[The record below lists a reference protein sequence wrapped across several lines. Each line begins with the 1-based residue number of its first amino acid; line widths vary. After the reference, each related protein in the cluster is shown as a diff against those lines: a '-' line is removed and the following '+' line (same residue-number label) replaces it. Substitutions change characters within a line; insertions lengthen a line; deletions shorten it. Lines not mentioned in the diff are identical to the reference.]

1 MTSDAGP
8 RQEHQDLFVADFHP
22 PLGEYLAGRYTAG
35 YAAAAG
41 RARFRAWLTERTN
54 KSRRPNEW
62 ATERGNDRS
71 TGQ

>member
-8 RQEHQDLFVADFHP
+8 RQDHQDLFLADFHP

-35 YAAAAG
+35 YAAAG

-54 KSRRPNEW
+54 KKQ
-62 ATERGNDRS
+62 ATERVGNRA
-71 TGQ
+71 GK